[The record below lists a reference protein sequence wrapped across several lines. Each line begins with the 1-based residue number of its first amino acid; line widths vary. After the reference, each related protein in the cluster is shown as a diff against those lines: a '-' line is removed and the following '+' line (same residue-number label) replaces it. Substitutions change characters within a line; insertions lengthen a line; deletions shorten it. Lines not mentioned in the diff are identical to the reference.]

1 MALVLRNII
10 TIPAKATHAPRT
22 NQERYLPHF
31 RFVLAI
37 TLPAIK
43 PKTKSTAREYR
54 RLTMLERV
62 RMFID
67 DVNDIRRVRK
77 AREDYVREEGERMGY
92 DKAGAEYQGQI
103 SAKDEQIRQLEAEVR
118 RLRGE

>member
-1 MALVLRNII
+1 MAMLV
-10 TIPAKATHAPRT
+10 TSHPEVGGA
-22 NQERYLPHF
+22 
-31 RFVLAI
+31 V
-37 TLPAIK
+37 
-43 PKTKSTAREYR
+43 REYR

-77 AREDYVREEGERMGY
+77 AREDYVREEGREAGERIGY
-92 DKAGAEYQGQI
+92 DKAGAEYQGRL